1 MNRNQLIR
9 GKCEECGAPLR
20 KSRTVG
26 KFICEYCGS
35 VYYSESFDES
45 NWIEEHDSILGDP
58 TANEPINETSSTK
71 KASNRYIGKTIL
83 VVLVL
88 SACGL
93 IFLSSG
99 LGAQRSNSS
108 NARNKLDKPTMLVVL
123 PAAEKAGKSVA
134 FAGWEIRVEP
144 EIDYINN
151 KQSIQFTLQNWND
164 TKQTFRYLPSSI
176 QIYDD
181 LNNSYPL
188 YIGNCAPDT
197 PYINRQISFDPYQ
210 LVKFQSST
218 SWCDRKNSIPV
229 FSGTIPVNAHHLYI
243 HFDEF
248 GVFQNITFVI
258 DL

>member
-9 GKCEECGAPLR
+9 GKCEECGAPLK

-26 KFICEYCGS
+26 KYICEYCGS
-35 VYYSESFDES
+35 LYYSESFDKS
-45 NWIEEHDSILGDP
+45 NWIEEHDSTAGDL
-58 TANEPINETSSTK
+58 TANEPINKTTPTK
-71 KASNRYIGKTIL
+71 KASNRIIGITIIAGL
-83 VVLVL
+83 FLF
-88 SACGL
+88 ACGL
-93 IFLSSG
+93 IILSSG

-108 NARNKLDKPTMLVVL
+108 NARNKLDKPTMLAVL

-134 FAGWEIRVEP
+134 YAGWEIRIEP
-144 EIDYINN
+144 EIDYTNN
-151 KQSIQFTLQNWND
+151 KQSIQFTFQNWND
-164 TKQTFRYLPSSI
+164 TQQTFRYIPNSI

-188 YIGNCAPDT
+188 SIGNCAPDT
-197 PYINRQISFDPYQ
+197 PYINRQVSFDPYQ

-218 SWCDRKNSIPV
+218 SWCNRENSIPLY
-229 FSGTIPVNAHHLYI
+229 SGTIPVNAQHLYI